1 MAEISCRFCR
11 AEVSIDEGAKVR
23 LSAECPS
30 CGSLSWASA
39 SEPTGYETVRQP
51 AAGGTPPPSGT
62 VFLMPGTTSDPA
74 KPPRTHRR
82 ANLVVE
88 GDRSANLP
96 ITGSRT
102 EVGRKGAHLVIA
114 DPALSAIHFVIEAH
128 GESYVIRD
136 LGSSN
141 GTRLNGHRIESSR
154 LESGDTIDAG
164 ETRFSFRIE
173 EVIPWDAP
181 R

>member
-1 MAEISCRFCR
+1 MVDISCRFC
-11 AEVSIDEGAKVR
+11 AAKVSIDDLAEVR
-23 LSAECPS
+23 LSAECPA
-30 CGSLSWASA
+30 CGSLSWASP
-39 SEPTGYETVRQP
+39 SGPTGYETVRQP
-51 AAGGTPPPSGT
+51 AAGGSTPPSGT
-62 VFLMPGTTSDPA
+62 LFLPPGQASHGA
-74 KPPRTHRR
+74 PPRTHRR

-88 GDRSANLP
+88 GKQSANLP

-102 EVGRKGAHLVIA
+102 EVGRKGTHLVIA

-128 GESYVIRD
+128 GESFVIRD

-164 ETRFSFRIE
+164 ETRFSFRVE
-173 EVIPWDAP
+173 EVIPWDAS